1 MLRLVIQMRGLFI
14 TRISR
19 GRTIREVILYSISM
33 GSLGCAFFISIFGG
47 YAVWAQLLGGYP
59 IQDWMGEGGLTFAVV
74 SLIQTLPAKN
84 LVLALFLIIQFF
96 LMLTTMSSASVATS
110 MLTTNQLSLN
120 GDPDIKVKLL
130 WAAAI
135 ALISF
140 SVFLTGGGINTI
152 KSLCVVAG
160 LPMMFI
166 YGILI
171 KQIMMELKGKSELR
185 EPLTQPLVSKKLIA

>member
-1 MLRLVIQMRGLFI
+1 MRFGL
-14 TRISR
+14 S
-19 GRTIREVILYSISM
+19 Y
-33 GSLGCAFFISIFGG
+33 
-47 YAVWAQLLGGYP
+47 WGYP
-59 IQDWMGEGGLTFAVV
+59 IQDWMSEGGLTFAVV

>member
-1 MLRLVIQMRGLFI
+1 M
-14 TRISR
+14 
-19 GRTIREVILYSISM
+19 
-33 GSLGCAFFISIFGG
+33 
-47 YAVWAQLLGGYP
+47 
-59 IQDWMGEGGLTFAVV
+59 
-74 SLIQTLPAKN
+74 
-84 LVLALFLIIQFF
+84 VLAVFLVIQFF

-120 GDPDIKVKLL
+120 GDPDNKVKLM
-130 WAAAI
+130 WAGAI

-166 YGILI
+166 YGILV
-171 KQIMMELKGKSELR
+171 KQLMMELKGKTSSQPKSEASV
-185 EPLTQPLVSKKLIA
+185 EAQKLIA